1 MRSTVVV
8 TILCTLVVLLFDATV
23 SSAGSIAYSLGA
35 GYVDESPNGL
45 GLASLGVSKLAW
57 RHFEV
62 TADVA
67 YMHFDRGTVS
77 FGRCFDGPC
86 PQSHLKTSV
95 IPVSIGLT
103 GYLRGPRR
111 SGPYGELSPSLVVN
125 RWSMEGGA
133 GNGRFTK
140 VTAGLKV
147 GLGGRVAIFEN
158 GRLDLGVLY
167 LLSGSGEIEDP
178 AIRDATGRRRFDGL
192 TEVVPFARLSIT
204 L

>member
-8 TILCTLVVLLFDATV
+8 TVLCTLVVLLFDATV

-67 YMHFDRGTVS
+67 YMHFDRGTVD
-77 FGRCFDGPC
+77 FECFDGPC
-86 PQSHLKTSV
+86 PPSHLKTSV
-95 IPVSIGLT
+95 IPVSIGLA

-111 SGPYGELSPSLVVN
+111 SGPYGEFSPSLVVN
-125 RWSMEGGA
+125 TTEGGW
-133 GNGRFTK
+133 NGRFTK

-167 LLSGSGEIEDP
+167 VLSGSGEIEDR
-178 AIRDATGRRRFDGL
+178 AIRDATGRHRFDGL

>member
-8 TILCTLVVLLFDATV
+8 TVLCTLVVLLFDATV
-23 SSAGSIAYSLGA
+23 SSARSIAYSLGA
-35 GYVDESPNGL
+35 GYVDQPPYGL
-45 GLASLGVSKLAW
+45 GMASLGLSKLAW

-62 TADVA
+62 TADGA
-67 YMHFDRGTVS
+67 YMHFDRGTVII
-77 FGRCFDGPC
+77 GRCFDGPC

-95 IPVSIGLT
+95 IPVSIGLA
-103 GYLRGPRR
+103 GYLRGPGR
-111 SGPYGELSPSLVVN
+111 SGPYGEFSPSLVVN
-125 RWSMEGGA
+125 GWSMEGGP

-178 AIRDATGRRRFDGL
+178 AVRDATGRFDKL

>member
-8 TILCTLVVLLFDATV
+8 TVLCTLVVLLFDATV

-77 FGRCFDGPC
+77 FRCFDGPC

-95 IPVSIGLT
+95 IPVSIGLA

-111 SGPYGELSPSLVVN
+111 SGPYGEFSPSLVVN
-125 RWSMEGGA
+125 TTEGGA
-133 GNGRFTK
+133 WIERFTK

-167 LLSGSGEIEDP
+167 LLSGSGEIEDR
-178 AIRDATGRRRFDGL
+178 AVRDATGRHRFDGL

>member
-1 MRSTVVV
+1 MRSTVAV
-8 TILCTLVVLLFDATV
+8 TVLCTLVVLLFHTRV

-35 GYVDESPNGL
+35 GYVDESPYGL
-45 GLASLGVSKLAW
+45 GLSSLGVSKLAW

-77 FGRCFDGPC
+77 FECFVGPC
-86 PQSHLKTSV
+86 PQSHLKTSI
-95 IPVSIGLT
+95 IPVSIGLA
-103 GYLRGPRR
+103 GYLRGPGR
-111 SGPYGELSPSLVVN
+111 SGPYGEFSPSLVVN
-125 RWSMEGGA
+125 RWSMEGGT
-133 GNGRFTK
+133 GNGRSTK

-178 AIRDATGRRRFDGL
+178 AIRDATGRHRFDGL

>member
-8 TILCTLVVLLFDATV
+8 TVLCTLVVLLFDATV

-67 YMHFDRGTVS
+67 YMHFDRGTVD
-77 FGRCFDGPC
+77 FECFDGPC
-86 PQSHLKTSV
+86 PPSHLKTSV
-95 IPVSIGLT
+95 IPVSIGLA

-111 SGPYGELSPSLVVN
+111 SGPYGEFSPSLVVN
-125 RWSMEGGA
+125 TTEGGW
-133 GNGRFTK
+133 NGRFTK

-167 LLSGSGEIEDP
+167 LLSGSGEIEDR
-178 AIRDATGRRRFDGL
+178 AIRDATGRHRFDGL

>member
-1 MRSTVVV
+1 MRSTAVV
-8 TILCTLVVLLFDATV
+8 TVLCTLVVLLFDATV
-23 SSAGSIAYSLGA
+23 SSAGSIAYYHGA

-57 RHFEV
+57 RHLEV

-77 FGRCFDGPC
+77 FECFTGPC
-86 PQSHLKTSV
+86 PQAHLKTSV
-95 IPVSIGLT
+95 IPVSIGLA

-111 SGPYGELSPSLVVN
+111 SGPYGEFSPSLVVN
-125 RWSMEGGA
+125 GWSMEGGA

-167 LLSGSGEIEDP
+167 LLSGSGEIEDR
-178 AIRDATGRRRFDGL
+178 AVRDATGRHRFDGL

>member
-8 TILCTLVVLLFDATV
+8 TVLCTLVVLLFDATV

-35 GYVDESPNGL
+35 GYVDESPYGL

-77 FGRCFDGPC
+77 FRCFDGPC

-95 IPVSIGLT
+95 IPVSIGLA

-111 SGPYGELSPSLVVN
+111 SGPYGEFSPSLVVN
-125 RWSMEGGA
+125 TTEGGA
-133 GNGRFTK
+133 WNGRFTN

-167 LLSGSGEIEDP
+167 LLSGSGEIEDR
-178 AIRDATGRRRFDGL
+178 AVRDATGRHRFDGL

>member
-1 MRSTVVV
+1 MRSTVAV
-8 TILCTLVVLLFDATV
+8 TVLCTLVVLLFDATV

-35 GYVDESPNGL
+35 GYVDESPNGI

-67 YMHFDRGTVS
+67 YMDFDRGTVS
-77 FGRCFDGPC
+77 YRCFDGPC
-86 PQSHLKTSV
+86 PQSHLKTSI
-95 IPVSIGLT
+95 IPVSIGLA
-103 GYLRGPRR
+103 GYLRGPKR
-111 SGPYGELSPSLVVN
+111 SGPYGEFSPSLIVN
-125 RWSMEGGA
+125 RWSMEGGTW
-133 GNGRFTK
+133 NGRPTK

-147 GLGGRVAIFEN
+147 GLGGRVATFEN

-167 LLSGSGEIEDP
+167 LLSGSNEIEDRP
-178 AIRDATGRRRFDGL
+178 IRDAIGRDRFDGL
-192 TEVVPFARLSIT
+192 NEVVPFARLSIT

>member
-1 MRSTVVV
+1 MRRTAVVMV
-8 TILCTLVVLLFDATV
+8 LCTLVVLLFNARA
-23 SSAGSIAYSLGA
+23 SSAGSFAYSLGA
-35 GYVDESPNGL
+35 GYVDESPNGI

-62 TADVA
+62 TADLA

-77 FGRCFDGPC
+77 FECFDGPC

-95 IPVSIGLT
+95 IPVSIGLA

-111 SGPYGELSPSLVVN
+111 SGPYGEFSPSLVVN
-125 RWSMEGGA
+125 RWSMEGSPW
-133 GNGRFTK
+133 NGRSTK

-147 GLGGRVAIFEN
+147 GLGGRVAIIEN

-167 LLSGSGEIEDP
+167 LLSGSGEIEDR
-178 AIRDATGRRRFDGL
+178 AIRDATGRHRFDGL

>member
-1 MRSTVVV
+1 MRSTVAV
-8 TILCTLVVLLFDATV
+8 TVLCTLVVLLFEATV

-35 GYVDESPNGL
+35 GYVDESHNGI

-67 YMHFDRGTVS
+67 YMQFDRGTVS
-77 FGRCFDGPC
+77 FECFDGPC
-86 PQSHLKTSV
+86 PQSHLKNSV
-95 IPVSIGLT
+95 IPVSIGLA

-111 SGPYGELSPSLVVN
+111 SGPYGEFSPSLVVN
-125 RWSMEGGA
+125 GWSMEGGA
-133 GNGRFTK
+133 GKGRSTT

-167 LLSGSGEIEDP
+167 LLSGSGEIEDR
-178 AIRDATGRRRFDGL
+178 AIRDATGRHRFDGL

>member
-8 TILCTLVVLLFDATV
+8 TVLCTLVVLLFDATV

-62 TADVA
+62 TADVT

-77 FGRCFDGPC
+77 IRCFDGPC
-86 PQSHLKTSV
+86 PQPHLKTSV
-95 IPVSIGLT
+95 IPVSIGLV

-111 SGPYGELSPSLVVN
+111 SGPYGEFSPSLVVN
-125 RWSMEGGA
+125 RWSTEGGA
-133 GNGRFTK
+133 WNGRFTN

-167 LLSGSGEIEDP
+167 LLSGSGKIEDR
-178 AIRDATGRRRFDGL
+178 AVRDATGRFDGL

>member
-1 MRSTVVV
+1 MRGTVVV
-8 TILCTLVVLLFDATV
+8 TVLCTLAVLLFDATV

-67 YMHFDRGTVS
+67 YMQFDKGTVS
-77 FGRCFDGPC
+77 VRCFDGPC
-86 PQSHLKTSV
+86 PQPHLKTSV
-95 IPVSIGLT
+95 IPVSIGLA

-111 SGPYGELSPSLVVN
+111 SGPYGEFSPSLVVN
-125 RWSMEGGA
+125 RWSTEGGA
-133 GNGRFTK
+133 WNESK

-178 AIRDATGRRRFDGL
+178 AVRDAPGRFDGL
-192 TEVVPFARLSIT
+192 ADVVPFARLSIT

>member
-8 TILCTLVVLLFDATV
+8 TVLCTLVVLLFDATV

-35 GYVDESPNGL
+35 GYVDGPPN

-77 FGRCFDGPC
+77 FECFDGPC

-95 IPVSIGLT
+95 IPVSIGLA

-111 SGPYGELSPSLVVN
+111 SGPYGEFSPSLVVN
-125 RWSMEGGA
+125 RWSMEGGT

-178 AIRDATGRRRFDGL
+178 AIRDATGRFDRL

>member
-8 TILCTLVVLLFDATV
+8 TVLCTLAVLLFDATV

-45 GLASLGVSKLAW
+45 ASLGVSKLAW

-67 YMHFDRGTVS
+67 YMHFDKGTVS
-77 FGRCFDGPC
+77 IRCFDGPC
-86 PQSHLKTSV
+86 PQPHLKTSV
-95 IPVSIGLT
+95 IPVSIGLA

-111 SGPYGELSPSLVVN
+111 SGPYGEFSPSLVVN
-125 RWSMEGGA
+125 RWSTEGGA
-133 GNGRFTK
+133 WNERS

-167 LLSGSGEIEDP
+167 LLSGSGAIEDR
-178 AIRDATGRRRFDGL
+178 AIRDATGRFDGL
-192 TEVVPFARLSIT
+192 TDVVPFARLSIT

>member
-8 TILCTLVVLLFDATV
+8 TVLCTLVVLLFDATV

-45 GLASLGVSKLAW
+45 GLASLGASKLAW

-67 YMHFDRGTVS
+67 YMRFDRGTVS
-77 FGRCFDGPC
+77 FRCFDGPC
-86 PQSHLKTSV
+86 PESHVKTSV
-95 IPVSIGLT
+95 IPVSIGLA

-111 SGPYGELSPSLVVN
+111 SGPYGEFSPSLVVN
-125 RWSMEGGA
+125 RWSTEGGA
-133 GNGRFTK
+133 YGRFTN

-147 GLGGRVAIFEN
+147 GLGGRVAIFED

-167 LLSGSGEIEDP
+167 LLSGSSEIEDQ
-178 AIRDATGRRRFDGL
+178 AIRDATGRHRFDGL
-192 TEVVPFARLSIT
+192 SEVVPFARLSIT

>member
-1 MRSTVVV
+1 MKSTVAV
-8 TILCTLVVLLFDATV
+8 TVLCTLVVLLFDATV

-35 GYVDESPNGL
+35 GYVDESPNGI
-45 GLASLGVSKLAW
+45 GLTSLGVSKLAS

-62 TADVA
+62 TADVG
-67 YMHFDRGTVS
+67 YMQFDRGTVS
-77 FGRCFDGPC
+77 FPSFVGPY

-95 IPVSIGLT
+95 IPVSVGLA
-103 GYLRGPRR
+103 GYLRGPDR
-111 SGPYGELSPSLVVN
+111 SGPYGEFSPSLVLN
-125 RWSMEGGA
+125 RWSMEGA
-133 GNGRFTK
+133 ENGRSTK

-167 LLSGSGEIEDP
+167 LLTGSGEIEDP
-178 AIRDATGRRRFDGL
+178 AIRDATGRHRFDGL
-192 TEVVPFARLSIT
+192 AEVVPFARLSIT